1 MRRDAFTVLC
11 LPAVF
16 AIILISIGTQSQ
28 TASPNPPAP
37 TAPQQASPNYETAT
51 VLKAITRL
59 VVVDVVATNNKG
71 EAITDLKS
79 EDFTVLE
86 DGAEQKVRAFN
97 LQMPVHEP
105 PQDAQQLAKLADNV
119 STNIPR
125 YNVNNA
131 LNVILLDALNT
142 GLGNQAYMR
151 DEMLRYLKTI
161 PTGQPVAVY
170 TLGRKLTL
178 LQDFTS
184 DPEILRK
191 AALNLKAES
200 SRLQENPLGGTGA
213 QILPTGFVDAGL
225 VPAQMVANMDRFL
238 KEETGQMQD
247 MRVTITLEALR
258 SIARALA
265 GYPGRKNLLW
275 ISEAFPLDVNP
286 EAALIGP
293 APHSYTSDLARV
305 ADNLIDAQVAVYPI
319 DARGLTNSPTFDP
332 ASTGVDQLG
341 RSMGA
346 NGGRLQSSISSG
358 DEDLMS
364 AHATMQEMAEK
375 TGGRAYYN
383 RNDLDAAIRSGIADG
398 STYYT
403 LAYYPE
409 NKDWNGKF
417 RKIQVKA
424 KRPGVKLRYRLGYF
438 AVDPKSF
445 ATQNAKLQ
453 VALFNEAM
461 NIDYPIST
469 GLHFMA
475 GVIQPSESTQNKLR
489 LNFAI
494 DPHALSIDN
503 GADGVRHATVECGVA
518 VYDEKG
524 KFLTMAV
531 NVFKAEMTTE
541 IYTRVMKS
549 QLPCQH
555 LIDLKPGKYL
565 LRLGVRDAQTGLIG
579 TSNARV
585 TIAEA
590 VPRAEEK
597 KP

>member
-1 MRRDAFTVLC
+1 MRRDAFTALC

-16 AIILISIGTQSQ
+16 AFILFSIGAQSQ
-28 TASPNPPAP
+28 TTSPAP
-37 TAPQQASPNYETAT
+37 AAPQQATPNYETAT
-51 VLKAITRL
+51 VLKVITRL

-79 EDFTVLE
+79 EDFTILE
-86 DGAEQKVRAFN
+86 EGAEQKVRAFS
-97 LQMPVHEP
+97 LQKPVQEP
-105 PQDAQQLAKLADNV
+105 PPNAQQLAKLADNV

-151 DEMLRYLKTI
+151 DEMLKYLKTI

-184 DPEILRK
+184 DPEVLRK
-191 AALNLKAES
+191 AAQNLKAEA
-200 SRLQENPLGGTGA
+200 SRLQENPIGGTGA
-213 QILPTGFVDAGL
+213 QILPTGFADAGL
-225 VPAQMVANMDRFL
+225 VPEQMVANMARFL
-238 KEETGQMQD
+238 KEETGQMTD
-247 MRVTITLEALR
+247 MRVGITLEALR

-286 EAALIGP
+286 ESLLSSST
-293 APHSYTSDLARV
+293 PHNYASEIARV

-319 DARGLTNSPTFDP
+319 DARGLTGSSTFDP
-332 ASTGVDQLG
+332 SNNGVDQLG
-341 RSMGA
+341 RSTG
-346 NGGRLQSSISSG
+346 NSGGRLQTSLSS
-358 DEDLMS
+358 DNEALMS

-424 KRPGVKLRYRLGYF
+424 KRSGVKLRYRLGYF

-445 ATQNAKLQ
+445 AAQNAKMQ

-503 GADGVRHATVECGVA
+503 GADGVRRATVECGVA

-524 KFLTMAV
+524 KSLTMTV
-531 NVFKAEMTTE
+531 NVFKAEMNLE

-549 QLPCQH
+549 QLPCQDAV
-555 LIDLKPGKYL
+555 DLKPGKYL
-565 LRLGVRDAQTGLIG
+565 LRLGVRDTQTGLIG

-585 TIAEA
+585 TIANTT
-590 VPRAEEK
+590 PKAEEK

>member
-79 EDFTVLE
+79 EDFMVLE

-161 PTGQPVAVY
+161 PTG
-170 TLGRKLTL
+170 
-178 LQDFTS
+178 
-184 DPEILRK
+184 
-191 AALNLKAES
+191 
-200 SRLQENPLGGTGA
+200 TGA

-286 EAALIGP
+286 EASLIGP
-293 APHSYTSDLARV
+293 APHSYASDLARV
-305 ADNLIDAQVAVYPI
+305 ADSLIDAQVAVYPI

>member
-1 MRRDAFTVLC
+1 MKRRAFGVLY
-11 LPAVF
+11 LPVVF
-16 AIILISIGTQSQ
+16 ALLLFSAATRSQ
-28 TASPNPPAP
+28 TASPNPPAG
-37 TAPQQASPNYETAT
+37 AAAQQTSPNYETAT

-71 EAITDLKS
+71 EAVTDLKS

-86 DGAEQKVRAFN
+86 DGTEQNVRAFN
-97 LQMPVHEP
+97 LQKPVQEP

-151 DEMLRYLKTI
+151 DEMLKYLKTI

-184 DPEILRK
+184 DPEVLRK
-191 AALNLKAES
+191 AAQNLKAES
-200 SRLQENPLGGTGA
+200 SRLQENPIGGTGA

-225 VPAQMVANMDRFL
+225 IPAQMVASMERFL
-238 KEETGQMQD
+238 SEETSQMQD
-247 MRVTITLEALR
+247 IRVTITLEALR
-258 SIARALA
+258 SIARSLA

-275 ISEAFPLDVNP
+275 ISEAFPLEVNP
-286 EAALIGP
+286 EALVNSP
-293 APHSYTSDLARV
+293 TPHSYSSDIARV

-319 DARGLTNSPTFDP
+319 DARGLVGYSVFD
-332 ASTGVDQLG
+332 AANNGVDQFG

-346 NGGRLQSSISSG
+346 NGSRLGSSINTG
-358 DEDLMS
+358 EDALMS
-364 AHATMQEMAEK
+364 SHATMQEMAEK

-403 LAYYPE
+403 LAYYPA

-417 RKIQVKA
+417 RKIQVKT
-424 KRPGVKLRYRLGYF
+424 KRSGVKLRYRLGYY
-438 AVDPKSF
+438 AVDPKTF
-445 ATQNAKLQ
+445 ASQNAKMQ

-475 GVIQPSESTQNKLR
+475 GVVQPSESTQNKLR

-503 GADGVRHATVECGVA
+503 GADGVRRATVECGAA

-524 KFLTMAV
+524 KPLTMTV

-549 QLPCQH
+549 RLPCQH
-555 LIDLKPGKYL
+555 AIDLKPGKYL

-590 VPRAEEK
+590 TPKAEEK